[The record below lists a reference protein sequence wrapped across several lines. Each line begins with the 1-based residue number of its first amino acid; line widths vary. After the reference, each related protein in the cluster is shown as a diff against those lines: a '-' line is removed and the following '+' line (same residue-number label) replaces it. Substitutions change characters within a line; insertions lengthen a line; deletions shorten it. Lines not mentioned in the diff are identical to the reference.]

1 VKPMNLNKV
10 SDAEINDALS
20 AVNGGHLKHT
30 VTSAYKIHA
39 LKELFIKRLDEQGLT
54 PTERSGAQ
62 LKYRGGGAA
71 AMSYK
76 YGRTVSTLTFRV
88 GSDGRAVFLA
98 AIGIDKAFPRQN
110 AVMKIE
116 LKETGYNSWLQ
127 KQADKFGF
135 VRKNSVAK
143 PDQAPVTPQ

>member
-1 VKPMNLNKV
+1 MKPLNLDKV
-10 SDAEINDALS
+10 SDAEIEDALT
-20 AVNGGHLKHT
+20 AVNGMRVKHT
-30 VTSAYKIHA
+30 VTSTFRVHA
-39 LKELFIKRLDEQGLT
+39 LKDRFIQLLNEQGVT
-54 PTERSGAQ
+54 TTERAGAQ

-127 KQADKFGF
+127 KQADKFGI